1 MDFVNPTGKLKFE
14 SNETQ
19 KIISLQ
25 IIDDDITEVI
35 NIITISFIHV
45 SIPL

>member
-1 MDFVNPTGKLKFE
+1 VNPTGVLKFE

-25 IIDDDITEVI
+25 IVDDDITEVI
-35 NIITISFIHV
+35 NIITILCIHV